1 VVHDVSTG
9 PGQSGA
15 RLRYDPALDGTRA
28 VGVGLVLLF
37 HGGVSWATGGF
48 LGVSVFFTLS
58 GFLITSLLLAD
69 QATTGGVGLRRFW
82 VRRLRR
88 LMPAALACLALILVL
103 TATVLTTAKDTLR
116 GDVLA
121 ALADVANWRFY
132 FSGQSYA
139 NLFAV
144 PSPVQHYWS
153 LAIEEQ
159 FYLVFPLLVWLIL
172 VRLKWSRGVLAGVLG
187 AGFVGAT
194 AASVALGAANADLVY
209 YATFTRAAELLSGCL
224 LAMVVSRW
232 GRSDPAEHRAWWAVI
247 GGPLVLAGLVVIIA
261 RTAQGD
267 EWLYEGGLA
276 AFSLLSV
283 ALIATARRPG
293 PLRWLLSLK
302 PFVWLGL
309 ISYGV
314 YLYHWPLFLWLTA
327 DRTGL
332 DGVWLQLLRWAV
344 TLAVSA
350 VSYRFLEEPIRR
362 GRALTGWRGALAP
375 PIAFACL
382 LAAAVPL
389 AAGGASATAVFA
401 DNGTHS
407 TLPPLPSTT
416 VAAAT
421 VPTTAA
427 STPASTATAPPTTA
441 PAGPASSAAPI
452 TTVPPPTT
460 TTAPPPAARVVVF
473 GDSTA
478 KADAAGLLAWGQA
491 TGQAQVSDAGTI
503 AGCGLLRTAK
513 RTFGNARQTN
523 PDGCKWWD
531 WRWPQILAEN
541 PADVAVLIN
550 GPWEVVDQQIKAGDS
565 FRSLGDPVFDQFAHD
580 ELLAAT
586 DVLLAHVPN
595 VVWFTN
601 PHTHPAW
608 GAAETA
614 DQDAADAAKMD
625 RLNDIIRQVAAERP
639 QVVLVDLE
647 AHLMSIPG
655 ADRDQAMRP
664 DGVHFS
670 PDAATEMAGWFGPLV
685 VAAGRR

>member
-1 VVHDVSTG
+1 VVHDVSTA
-9 PGQSGA
+9 PGRSGA
-15 RLRYDPALDGTRA
+15 RLRYDPALDGIRA
-28 VGVGLVLLF
+28 VGVALVLLF

-58 GFLITSLLLAD
+58 GFLITSLLLAE
-69 QATTGGVGLRRFW
+69 QGTTGALGLGHFW

-121 ALADVANWRFY
+121 AIADVANWRFY

-159 FYLVFPLLVWLIL
+159 FYLVFPVLVWLVL
-172 VRLKWSRGVLAGVLG
+172 VRLRWSRGALAGILG
-187 AGFVGAT
+187 AGFVAAT
-194 AASVALGAANADLVY
+194 AASVALGSAHADLVY
-209 YATFTRAAELLSGCL
+209 YATFTRVAELLSGCL

-232 GRSDPAEHRAWWAVI
+232 GHADPASRPAWWARI
-247 GGPLVLAGLVVIIA
+247 GGPLVLAGLVVIMV
-261 RTAQGD
+261 RTVQRD

-276 AFSLLSV
+276 VFSLLSV

-293 PLRWLLSLK
+293 PLRTLLSLK
-302 PFVWLGL
+302 PMVALGL

-332 DGVWLQLLRWAV
+332 DGFWLVLLRWAV
-344 TLAVSA
+344 TLGVST
-350 VSYRFLEEPIRR
+350 VSYKFLEQPIRR

-382 LAAAVPL
+382 IGAAVPL
-389 AAGGASATAVFA
+389 AAGGAAASAVFA

-416 VAAAT
+416 MAAAT
-421 VPTTAA
+421 TVPAPTVPAPTTTAA
-427 STPASTATAPPTTA
+427 AVV
-441 PAGPASSAAPI
+441 AA
-452 TTVPPPTT
+452 TTVPAPTT
-460 TTAPPPAARVVVF
+460 TTAPLPPARVVVF

-491 TGQAQVSDAGTI
+491 SGQAVVSDAGTI
-503 AGCGLLRTAK
+503 GGCGLLRTAK
-513 RTFGNARQTN
+513 RTFGTARQTN
-523 PDGCKWWD
+523 PDGCTWWD

-550 GPWEVVDQQIKAGDS
+550 GPWEVVDQQIKAGDR

-608 GAAETA
+608 GAGTS
-614 DQDAADAAKMD
+614 DDAGDAAKMD
-625 RLNDIIRQVAAERP
+625 RLNDIIRQVVAERP
-639 QVVLVDLE
+639 QVVLVDL
-647 AHLMSIPG
+647 AGHLASIPG
-655 ADRDQAMRP
+655 ADTDQALRP

-670 PDAATEMAGWFGPLV
+670 PDAATEMAAWFGPV
-685 VAAGRR
+685 VAAAARR

>member
-1 VVHDVSTG
+1 MSAA

-15 RLRYDPALDGTRA
+15 RLRYDPALDGIRA
-28 VGVGLVLLF
+28 VGVALVLLF

-58 GFLITSLLLAD
+58 GFLITSLLLAE
-69 QATTGGVGLRRFW
+69 QGTTGAVRLGHFW

-159 FYLVFPLLVWLIL
+159 FYIVFPLLVWLVL
-172 VRLKWSRGVLAGVLG
+172 VRLRWSRGVLAGILG
-187 AGFVGAT
+187 AGFVAAT
-194 AASVALGAANADLVY
+194 AASVALGADNADLVY

-224 LAMVVSRW
+224 LALAVSWW
-232 GRSDPAEHRAWWAVI
+232 GRPDPAAQRATWAVV
-247 GGPLVLAGLVVIIA
+247 GGPLALTGLIVIMV
-261 RTAQGD
+261 RTVQGD
-267 EWLYEGGLA
+267 EWLYQGGLA

-293 PLRWLLSLK
+293 PLRSLLSLK
-302 PFVWLGL
+302 PVVGLGL

-332 DGVWLQLLRWAV
+332 DGFWLLLLRWAV
-344 TLAVSA
+344 TLGVAT
-350 VSYRFLEEPIRR
+350 VSYKFLEQPIRR

-382 LAAAVPL
+382 IGAAVPL
-389 AAGGASATAVFA
+389 AAEGVSATAVFA
-401 DNGTHS
+401 DNSTHS

-416 VAAAT
+416 LAPAT
-421 VPTTAA
+421 TTAA
-427 STPASTATAPPTTA
+427 APRTTAAAVSDPASTAATTT
-441 PAGPASSAAPI
+441 PAA
-452 TTVPPPTT
+452 TTTT
-460 TTAPPPAARVVVF
+460 TTAPLPPARVVVF

-478 KADAAGLLAWGQA
+478 KADAAGLLAWGDA
-491 TGQAQVSDAGTI
+491 SGQAVVSDAGTI

-513 RTFGNARQTN
+513 RTFGTGRQTN

-550 GPWEVVDQQIKAGDS
+550 GPWEVVEQQIKAGDE

-625 RLNDIIRQVAAERP
+625 TLNGIIRQVVAERP
-639 QVVLVDLE
+639 QVVLVDL
-647 AHLMSIPG
+647 AGHLASVPG
-655 ADRDQAMRP
+655 ADTDQAMRP

-670 PDAATEMAGWFGPLV
+670 PDASTEMAAWSGPLV
-685 VAAGRR
+685 VAAARR

>member
-1 VVHDVSTG
+1 VVHDVTDA
-9 PGQSGA
+9 PGRSGA
-15 RLRYDPALDGTRA
+15 RLRYDPALDGIRA

-58 GFLITSLLLAD
+58 GFLITSLLLAE
-69 QATTGGVGLRRFW
+69 QGTTGGVGLKNFW

-88 LMPAALACLALILVL
+88 LMPAAVACLALILVL

-116 GDVLA
+116 GDVVA

-159 FYLVFPLLVWLIL
+159 FYIVFPLLVWLVLIKL
-172 VRLKWSRGVLAGVLG
+172 RWSRGALAAILG
-187 AGFVGAT
+187 AGFVAAT
-194 AASVALGAANADLVY
+194 TASVRLGADRADLVY
-209 YATFTRAAELLSGCL
+209 YATFTRAAELLAGCL
-224 LAMVVSRW
+224 LAMAVSRW
-232 GRSDPAEHRAWWAVI
+232 GKPDPAERPAWWAIV
-247 GGPLVLAGLVVIIA
+247 GGPLALATLAVIIA
-261 RTAQGD
+261 RTVQSD
-267 EWLYEGGLA
+267 EWLYDGGLV

-283 ALIATARRPG
+283 ALIVTARRPG

-302 PFVWLGL
+302 PMVGLGL

-314 YLYHWPLFLWLTA
+314 YLYHWPLFLWLNA

-332 DGVWLQLLRWAV
+332 DGAPLVLLRWAV
-344 TLAVSA
+344 TLAVSI
-350 VSYRFLEEPIRR
+350 VSYKFLEQPIRR
-362 GRALTGWRGALAP
+362 GRALKGWRGALAP

-382 LAAAVPL
+382 IGAAVPL

-401 DNGTHS
+401 DNDTHS

-416 VAAAT
+416 LPPTTAVAPATTTSVAAAT
-421 VPTTAA
+421 PSSTAAPAPTT
-427 STPASTATAPPTTA
+427 
-441 PAGPASSAAPI
+441 
-452 TTVPPPTT
+452 TT
-460 TTAPPPAARVVVF
+460 TTAPLPPARVVVF

-478 KADAAGLLAWGQA
+478 KADAAGFLAWGQA
-491 TGQAQVSDAGTI
+491 SGQAVVSDAGTI

-513 RTFGNARQTN
+513 RTFGTGRQTN

-531 WRWPQILAEN
+531 WRWPEILAEN

-550 GPWEVVDQQIKAGDS
+550 GPWEVVEQQITAGDE

-586 DVLLAHVPN
+586 DVLLGHVAN

-608 GAAETA
+608 GAAETPA
-614 DQDAADAAKMD
+614 QDAADAAKMD
-625 RLNDIIRQVAAERP
+625 RLNAIIRQVVAERP
-639 QVVLVDLE
+639 QVVLVDL
-647 AHLMSIPG
+647 AGHLASIPG
-655 ADRDQAMRP
+655 ADSDQAMRP

-670 PDAATEMAGWFGPLV
+670 PDASADMAEWYGPLI
-685 VAAGRR
+685 VAAARR

>member
-1 VVHDVSTG
+1 VSTA
-9 PGQSGA
+9 PGRSGA
-15 RLRYDPALDGTRA
+15 RLRYDPALDGIRA
-28 VGVGLVLLF
+28 VGVALVVLF

-58 GFLITSLLLAD
+58 GFLITSLLLAE
-69 QATTGGVGLRRFW
+69 QGATGGVGFRRFW

-88 LMPAALACLALILVL
+88 LMPAAVACLALILVL
-103 TATVLTTAKDTLR
+103 TATVLHTAKDTLR
-116 GDVLA
+116 GDVVA

-159 FYLVFPLLVWLIL
+159 FYLVFPVLVWLVL
-172 VRLKWSRGVLAGVLG
+172 VRLRWSRGVLAAMFA
-187 AGFVGAT
+187 AGFVAAT
-194 AASVALGAANADLVY
+194 AVSVALGAAHADLVY
-209 YATFTRAAELLSGCL
+209 YATFTRVAELLSGCL
-224 LAMVVSRW
+224 LALAVTRW
-232 GRSDPAEHRAWWAVI
+232 GRPDPASSPAWWAVV
-247 GGPLVLAGLVVIIA
+247 GGPLALAGLIVIMV
-261 RTAQGD
+261 RTVQGD
-267 EWLYEGGLA
+267 EWLYSGGLA

-293 PLRWLLSLK
+293 PLRTLLSLK
-302 PFVWLGL
+302 PFVALGL

-332 DGVWLQLLRWAV
+332 DGFWLFLLRTAV
-344 TLAVSA
+344 TLGVST
-350 VSYRFLEEPIRR
+350 VSYRFLDEPIRR

-375 PIAFACL
+375 LVAFACL
-382 LAAAVPL
+382 IGAAVPL
-389 AAGGASATAVFA
+389 AAGGASASAVFA

-407 TLPPLPSTT
+407 TLPPLARTTAAPSSTL
-416 VAAAT
+416 AATT
-421 VPTTAA
+421 VPTTA
-427 STPASTATAPPTTA
+427 TAVADTATTA
-441 PAGPASSAAPI
+441 PATTAAAATAPAA
-452 TTVPPPTT
+452 TT
-460 TTAPPPAARVVVF
+460 TTAPLPPARIVVF

-491 TGQAQVSDAGTI
+491 SGQAVVSDAGTI

-513 RTFGNARQTN
+513 RTFGTARQTN

-531 WRWPQILAEN
+531 WRWPQILDEN

-550 GPWEVVDQQIKAGDS
+550 GPWEVVDQQIKAGDQ
-565 FRSLGDPVFDQFAHD
+565 FRSLGDPVFDQFAYD

-608 GAAETA
+608 GAGTS
-614 DQDAADAAKMD
+614 DDAGDAVKMD
-625 RLNDIIRQVAAERP
+625 RLNDIIRQVVAERP
-639 QVVLVDLE
+639 QVVLVDL
-647 AHLMSIPG
+647 AGHLASIPG
-655 ADRDQAMRP
+655 ADSDQALRP

-670 PDAATEMAGWFGPLV
+670 PDAAAEMAAWFGPLV
-685 VAAGRR
+685 VAAAHR

>member
-1 VVHDVSTG
+1 M
-9 PGQSGA
+9 
-15 RLRYDPALDGTRA
+15 
-28 VGVGLVLLF
+28 LLF

-58 GFLITSLLLAD
+58 GFLITSLLLAE
-69 QATTGGVGLRRFW
+69 QGTTGGVGLRHFW

-88 LMPAALACLALILVL
+88 LMPAAVACLALILVL
-103 TATVLTTAKDTLR
+103 TATVLTTAKGTLR
-116 GDVLA
+116 GDVVA

-159 FYLVFPLLVWLIL
+159 FYIVFPLLVWLVL
-172 VRLKWSRGVLAGVLG
+172 VKLRWSRGALAAILG
-187 AGFVGAT
+187 TGFVAAT
-194 AASVALGAANADLVY
+194 AASVRLGIDNADLVY
-209 YATFTRAAELLSGCL
+209 YATFTRAAELLAGCL
-224 LAMVVSRW
+224 LAMAVSRW
-232 GRSDPAEHRAWWAVI
+232 GRPDPAEHRAWWAIV
-247 GGPLVLAGLVVIIA
+247 GGPLALAGLVVVIA
-261 RTAQGD
+261 RTVQGD
-267 EWLYEGGLA
+267 EWLYEGGLV

-302 PFVWLGL
+302 PMVGLGL

-314 YLYHWPLFLWLTA
+314 YLYHWPLFLWLNA

-332 DGVWLQLLRWAV
+332 DGAPLVLLRWAV
-344 TLAVSA
+344 TLAVSI
-350 VSYRFLEEPIRR
+350 VSYTFLEQPIRR
-362 GRALTGWRGALAP
+362 GRALKGWRGALAP
-375 PIAFACL
+375 PIAIACL
-382 LAAAVPL
+382 IGAAVPL

-401 DNGTHS
+401 DNDTHS
-407 TLPPLPSTT
+407 TCRPCRRAPWRRRRWRRPRPPHRSPRSRRHRPRRRRRPHPPRRRRPCSRRHGWWCS
-416 VAAAT
+416 AT
-421 VPTTAA
+421 RRPRRTRPGSSPGARPA
-427 STPASTATAPPTTA
+427 GKRWCLTPAPS
-441 PAGPASSAAPI
+441 AGAACC
-452 TTVPPPTT
+452 
-460 TTAPPPAARVVVF
+460 ARPE
-473 GDSTA
+473 
-478 KADAAGLLAWGQA
+478 
-491 TGQAQVSDAGTI
+491 
-503 AGCGLLRTAK
+503 
-513 RTFGNARQTN
+513 RTFGTGRQTN
-523 PDGCKWWD
+523 PDGCTWWD

-550 GPWEVVDQQIKAGDS
+550 GPWEVVEQQIEAGDE

-608 GAAETA
+608 GAAETP
-614 DQDAADAAKMD
+614 DRDAADAAKMD
-625 RLNDIIRQVAAERP
+625 RLNAIIRQVVAERP
-639 QVVLVDLE
+639 QVVLVDL
-647 AHLMSIPG
+647 AGHLASIPG
-655 ADRDQAMRP
+655 ADSDQAMRP

-670 PDAATEMAGWFGPLV
+670 PDASTEMAGWYGPLI
-685 VAAGRR
+685 VAAARR